1 MKEPES
7 EIQHFSRLI
16 IRSMCGEVTADEEQE
31 LQAWKKQSA
40 EHKKVCRQLEDE
52 IYLKKEFA
60 RYKSS
65 FDYKG
70 WIDIQQK
77 IIRKQRKKRNEFF
90 RWMGYAALFVAVF
103 AVGYLFRGLK
113 PETASFSKE
122 NYAEIVPG
130 SPCAVLEL
138 ADGRTIR
145 LGSGAQHE
153 RLTEAGI
160 RSEDTELVYQPDAES
175 EIEYHTLK
183 VPLGGEY
190 KLTLGDGTQVWLN
203 SATILHYPNRFS
215 GAERRVKIEGE
226 AYFRVAKDV
235 AHPFIVATDD
245 LAIRVTGTEFN
256 VMAYEDENR
265 VETTLVKGGVEVG
278 AGNKKV
284 TLEPG
289 HQAVF
294 SKADRQLATQQV
306 NTAFYTSWKDG
317 VFEFEDMPLPEIC
330 RQLSRWY
337 DVEISLQSANL
348 ANIRFTGAIKKEKS
362 IEFILGVIGNT
373 QAVTYEVQGKKIV
386 LKKK

>member
-1 MKEPES
+1 MKAQES
-7 EIQHFSRLI
+7 RIQYISRLI
-16 IRSMCGEVTADEEQE
+16 IRSMCDELTADEEQE
-31 LQAWKKQSA
+31 LQTWKKESV
-40 EHKKVCRQLEDE
+40 EHEKICRQLEDE

-70 WIDIQQK
+70 WIGIQQK
-77 IIRKQRKKRNEFF
+77 IIQKQRKKRNEFF
-90 RWMGYAALFVAVF
+90 RWMGYAALFAIVF
-103 AVGYLFRGLK
+103 AVGYLFRDLK
-113 PETASFSKE
+113 LETASFSHE
-122 NYAEIVPG
+122 NYTEIVPG
-130 SPCAVLEL
+130 SPRAVLEL

-145 LGSGAQHE
+145 LGSGAEKEH
-153 RLTEAGI
+153 LTEAGI
-160 RSEDTELVYQPDAES
+160 RSEDAELVYQPAAES

-190 KLTLGDGTQVWLN
+190 KLTLEDGTQVWLN

-226 AYFRVAKDV
+226 AYFRVAKDGV
-235 AHPFIVATDD
+235 HPFIVVTDE

-265 VETTLVKGGVEVG
+265 VETTLVKGGVEIG

-294 SKADRQLATQQV
+294 SKTDRQLATQQV
-306 NTAFYTSWKDG
+306 NTTFYTSWKDG

-337 DVEISLQSANL
+337 DVEISLQSAGL
-348 ANIRFTGAIKKEKS
+348 ADIRFTGAVKKERS